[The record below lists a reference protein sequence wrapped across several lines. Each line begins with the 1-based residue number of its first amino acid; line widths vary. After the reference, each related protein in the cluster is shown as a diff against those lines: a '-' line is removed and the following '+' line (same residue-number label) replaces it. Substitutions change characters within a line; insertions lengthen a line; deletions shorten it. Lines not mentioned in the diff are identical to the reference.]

1 MGQNRGRY
9 FQYIITLILFLYG
22 SKLASAQN
30 TEVPLLTILD
40 QIEELYDVKFSYAN
54 EVIENTRSTPPNYNL
69 KLSGILDELSIKTSL
84 TFKFIDERY
93 ITISLSQDAFIDL
106 CAFLI
111 DGETQF
117 PLAGASIQV
126 IGTNQTTISNA
137 EGLFLL
143 KNVQADAQIE
153 IRFIGF
159 ESRIVNVQ
167 EIQETNPCVQLSLYP
182 TISIL
187 RDVVLE
193 SIFAKGINKTNDGT
207 LKLDVNAFGN
217 LPGLT
222 EPDVL
227 QMIQALPGV
236 NSVDESIS
244 NINIRGGTT
253 DENLILWDG
262 IRMYQNGHF
271 FGMISGFN
279 PYLTETVS
287 FYKNGTPARYGE
299 SVSGLI
305 SMHSSEEF
313 PEKIK
318 GGFQLN
324 MINAGAF
331 AKIPVNEKLVIH
343 TSGRR
348 TFTDLFETPAFKQYF
363 DKVFQDTEITNLQ
376 NNQQGTLSSED
387 DFTFYDFSL
396 KAIYTPTKKDRF
408 KLNFLNI
415 DNSLDFTKSFA
426 TENSQTSETS
436 ELDQNSIAGGVS
448 WNRNWNEKINS
459 EVLLYGTYYL
469 LDASNLDIFSN
480 QKFEQ
485 SNEVVET
492 GAQFNFNWQ
501 IKNNYRFTIGYQF
514 TETGISNKQ
523 EVNIP
528 LVRNFVKEVLLKHA
542 IYVSNFLE
550 LPKTK
555 TNIRAGLRGN
565 YFQKFN
571 TMHIEPRVNIHQK
584 LRNGFA
590 LEAAFEQKSQTV
602 TQRIDFQ
609 SDFLGVEKRRWVLA
623 NDQDV
628 PIVNSTQFS
637 FNIQYQKRN
646 WLIQAEAYSKKV
658 NDITSANQGFQNQLQ
673 FVRTTGNYETQG
685 VEFVVNKKTKKW
697 STWLSYAFAKSDYT
711 FDSLDPSTFP
721 HNFDIRHQVNLATS
735 YSMNKFK
742 IASGVNWYTGRPV
755 SVPVSLDAIEIVNS
769 QPVIRFDAPN
779 TARNDDY
786 FRADVSVEYEFNL
799 SPNTFAKINAAVL
812 NVTNRKNVLNTYFTI
827 DSNNDSENLQIN
839 QVEQVS
845 LGLTPNV
852 SLQIL
857 FN

>member
-1 MGQNRGRY
+1 MGKNKGRY
-9 FQYIITLILFLYG
+9 FHYIATFILFLYG
-22 SKLASAQN
+22 NQHNYAQN
-30 TEVPLLTILD
+30 SEIPLLTILE

-54 EVIENTRSTPPNYNL
+54 ELIENSHSETPDFT
-69 KLSGILDELSIKTSL
+69 KDLSDILDDLSIKTALS
-84 TFKFIDERY
+84 FKFIDDRY
-93 ITISLSQDAFIDL
+93 IAITVSQDAIINL
-106 CAFLI
+106 CATLI
-111 DGETQF
+111 DDKSKV
-117 PLAGASIQV
+117 PLSGATV
-126 IGTNQTTISNA
+126 VVEGTNQATISNLD
-137 EGLFLL
+137 GVFTL
-143 KNVQADAQIE
+143 KNVPKEAQIK
-153 IRFIGF
+153 IRFLGF
-159 ESRIVNVQ
+159 ESLAINALA
-167 EIQETNPCVQLSLYP
+167 IQEATPCVTLSLIP
-182 TISIL
+182 QISLL

-193 SIFAKGINKTNDGT
+193 SIFAKGINKTSDGT
-207 LKLDVNAFGN
+207 LKLNVNAFGN

-236 NSVDESIS
+236 NSVDETIS

-279 PYLTETVS
+279 PYLTESVS

-305 SMHSSEEF
+305 AMHSSEEF
-313 PEKIK
+313 PKKTK

-331 AKIPVNEKLVIH
+331 AKIPISEKLTIH

-348 TFTDLFETPAFKQYF
+348 SITDLFETPAFKQYF
-363 DKVFQDTEITNLQ
+363 DKVFQDTEITNLE

-396 KAIYTPTKKDRF
+396 KAIYKPTEKDRF
-408 KLNFLNI
+408 KLNFLTI
-415 DNSLDFTKSFA
+415 DNSLDFTKTFS
-426 TENSQTSETS
+426 TENSQVSETS
-436 ELDQNSIAGGVS
+436 ELDQSSIAGGIT
-448 WNRNWNEKINS
+448 WNRSWSNKTS
-459 EVLLYGTYYL
+459 TEVLLYGTYYL

-480 QKFEQ
+480 QKFIQ

-492 GAQFNFNWQ
+492 GAQFNFDWQ
-501 IKNNYRFTIGYQF
+501 IYENYRFSTGYQF
-514 TETGISNKQ
+514 TETGISNRQ

-528 LVRNFVKEVLLKHA
+528 LVRTFVKEVLLKHA
-542 IYVSNFLE
+542 VYLSNFLE
-550 LPKTK
+550 IPNSKT
-555 TNIRAGLRGN
+555 TITAGLRAN
-565 YFQKFN
+565 YFEKFSS
-571 TMHIEPRVNIHQK
+571 TLIEPRVNIHQK
-584 LRNGFA
+584 LGNRFA

-628 PIVNSTQFS
+628 PIVNSTQYS

-646 WLIQAEAYSKKV
+646 WLIQAEAYLKKV

-673 FVRTTGNYETQG
+673 FVRTNGDYETQG
-685 VEFVVNKKTKKW
+685 IELVINKKSKNW
-697 STWLSYAFAKSDYT
+697 STWLSYTYAESDYT
-711 FDSLDPSTFP
+711 FDELIPSSFP
-721 HNFDIRHQVNLATS
+721 HNFDIRHHANLATS
-735 YSMNKFK
+735 FTLNQLKFS
-742 IASGVNWYTGRPV
+742 SGINWYTGRPV
-755 SVPVSLDAIEIVNS
+755 SVPLRRDAIEIVNG
-769 QPVIRFDAPN
+769 QPTIQFDAPN

-786 FRADVSVEYEFNL
+786 FRADVSVEYEFKL
-799 SPNTFAKINAAVL
+799 AQNTSAKINAAVL
-812 NVTNRKNVLNTYFTI
+812 NVTNRKNILNTYFTI
-827 DSNNDSENLQIN
+827 DNNDSENFQIN

-857 FN
+857 F

>member
-1 MGQNRGRY
+1 MGLIKGRY
-9 FQYIITLILFLYG
+9 YHYIVAMILFLFG
-22 SKLASAQN
+22 NQITLAQN
-30 TEVPLLTILD
+30 TEQPLLKILE

-54 EVIENTRSTPPNYNL
+54 EVIENIRSSPPDYTQTL
-69 KLSGILDELSIKTSL
+69 PEILDDVSRKTLL
-84 TFKFIDERY
+84 TFKYIDERY
-93 ITISLSQDAFIDL
+93 IAITVSPDAFINL
-106 CAFLI
+106 CAI
-111 DGETQF
+111 IINGETLF
-117 PLAGASIQV
+117 PLEGATIEV
-126 IGTNQTTISNA
+126 KGTNQVSLSNSD
-137 EGLFLL
+137 GLFTL
-143 KNVQADAQIE
+143 KNVQAGAQIE
-153 IRFIGF
+153 IRFLGF
-159 ESRIVNVQ
+159 KSLLIDASA
-167 EIQETNPCVQLSLYP
+167 IQESTPCL
-182 TISIL
+182 TIRMDPQISYL

-193 SIFAKGINKTNDGT
+193 SIFAKGINKTNEGA
-207 LKLDVNAFGN
+207 LKLDVSSFGN

-236 NSVDESIS
+236 NSIDETIS

-279 PYLTETVS
+279 PYLTESVS

-318 GGFQLN
+318 AGFQVN

-331 AKIPVNEKLVIH
+331 AKIPINEKLVIH

-348 TFTDLFETPAFKQYF
+348 TFTDLLETPAFKQYF

-376 NNQQGTLSSED
+376 NNQQGQLSSED

-396 KAIYTPTKKDRF
+396 KAIYAPTEKDRF
-408 KLNFLNI
+408 KLNFLTI
-415 DNSLDFTKSFA
+415 DNSLDFTKTFT
-426 TENSQTSETS
+426 TENTQTSETS
-436 ELDQNSIAGGVS
+436 ELDQNSIAGGLS
-448 WNRNWNEKINS
+448 WKRNWNEEMDTEI
-459 EVLLYGTYYL
+459 LLYGTYYL

-480 QKFEQ
+480 QKFIQ
-485 SNEVVET
+485 SNEVVES
-492 GAQFNFNWQ
+492 GAQFDFNWQ
-501 IKNNYRFTIGYQF
+501 FKENYRLSTGYQF

-528 LVRNFVKEVLLKHA
+528 LVRTFVKEVLLKHA
-542 IYVSNFLE
+542 VFISNFLE
-550 LPKTK
+550 IENTQ
-555 TNIRAGLRGN
+555 TSISAGLRLN

-571 TMHIEPRVNIHQK
+571 TTRVEPRLNIHQK
-584 LRNGFA
+584 LGNGFA

-623 NDQDV
+623 NNDDV
-628 PIVNSTQFS
+628 PIVNSTQYS
-637 FNIQYQKRN
+637 FNVQYQKRN
-646 WLIQAEAYSKKV
+646 WLLQAEAYSKKV

-685 VEFVVNKKTKKW
+685 IELIINKKTKKW
-697 STWLSYAFAKSDYT
+697 SSWLSYTYAKSDYT
-711 FDSLDPSTFP
+711 FDKLEPATFP
-721 HNFDIRHQVNLATS
+721 HNFDIRQQATLAAS
-735 YSMNKFK
+735 YSFKNFK
-742 IASGVNWYTGRPV
+742 IASGINWYTGRPV
-755 SVPVSLDAIEIVNS
+755 SLPLSRDAIEFENG
-769 QPVIRFDAPN
+769 QPVIQFDRPN
-779 TARNDDY
+779 TARNEDY
-786 FRADVSVEYEFNL
+786 FRADVSVEYDFKLGLNIA
-799 SPNTFAKINAAVL
+799 AKINAAVL
-812 NVTNRKNVLNTYFTI
+812 NVTNQKNILNTYFTI
-827 DSNNDSENLQIN
+827 DSSSDAESLQIN

-845 LGLTPNV
+845 LGITPNV

-857 FN
+857 F